1 MIGHFFTS
9 SALAAFVATG
19 MISLAPNILLFLMPG
34 YSQGSGDTS
43 IWLALGQSIGAGGLL
58 ADVFLHTLPESSN
71 NEISGIYVLVGFT
84 IFFAVDLLVRSVNE
98 NHDHCAT
105 SSSTNAKEGALHPK
119 TTKRSIILLNL
130 VADALHNYTD
140 GLAIGASYSMIEKSS
155 SISSSSSI
163 SPASVWST
171 LKSHSR
177 GGFATLSICFHE
189 IPHELSKYSSRM
201 TLLMFIKAHMTFPKN
216 LVPITGR

>member
-1 MIGHFFTS
+1 MFEPFFTS
-9 SALAAFVATG
+9 AALAAFVATG

-34 YSQGSGDTS
+34 YSHGSGDTS

-71 NEISGIYVLVGFT
+71 NETSGIYVLVGFT
-84 IFFAVDLLVRSVNE
+84 IFFAVDLLVRSINE
-98 NHDHCAT
+98 NPDHYARV
-105 SSSTNAKEGALHPK
+105 SNTNSKEGTLH
-119 TTKRSIILLNL
+119 TTRSIVLLNL
-130 VADALHNYTD
+130 VADALHNFTD
-140 GLAIGASYSMIEKSS
+140 GLAIGASYSMIDTSS
-155 SISSSSSI
+155 SILSSAPI

-189 IPHELSKYSSRM
+189 IPHELSKCPSLM
-201 TLLMFIKAHMTFPKN
+201 TLLLKTIVN
-216 LVPITGR
+216 SLYD

>member
-1 MIGHFFTS
+1 MSSSSVLQMLEPFFTS
-9 SALAAFVATG
+9 AALAAFIATG

-34 YSQGSGDTS
+34 YSHGSGDTS

-98 NHDHCAT
+98 NHDHHAT
-105 SSSTNAKEGALHPK
+105 SSNTIANDGAIPLK

-140 GLAIGASYSMIEKSS
+140 GLAIGASYSMIDKSAATSS
-155 SISSSSSI
+155 SMSTSL
-163 SPASVWST
+163 ASVWST

-189 IPHELSKYSSRM
+189 IPHELSKCRSRM
-201 TLLMFIKAHMTFPKN
+201 TLLM
-216 LVPITGR
+216 